1 MRHMWFYLH
10 GHSLLR
16 DGHQVVDEVGS
27 PDCDLRLWRLT
38 MLIPQRSNS
47 SYHESVDYRITTTLA
62 FLLMMDNEWRANLH
76 DVILI
81 RFNLR
86 SPVESFIHVLT
97 VVKVLFFS
105 TAAESVTLQ
114 FV

>member
-1 MRHMWFYLH
+1 MMN
-10 GHSLLR
+10 
-16 DGHQVVDEVGS
+16 
-27 PDCDLRLWRLT
+27 
-38 MLIPQRSNS
+38 PQRSDS

-105 TAAESVTLQ
+105 TASFWGACQISTSISVASSLG
-114 FV
+114 